1 MLVWRSFQFFVRSLS
16 KETCALILERERG
29 RGRIR
34 SNFRGRERGFLTAR
48 GHVSLSP
55 RRPFL
60 LSARSLLR
68 SRTFRP
74 PSPLCRHADRRGSKR
89 PIRPATLLSKG
100 GRPAPFFPSPRSFY
114 FPPRCSLGISSPRST
129 ENGGELL
136 LSRPL
141 RVVEIRRPLVLY
153 SFDWLEIECSV
164 EYEETRSWKCTISR

>member
-1 MLVWRSFQFFVRSLS
+1 MKKFPVLCSKFVEGNVRFNSR
-16 KETCALILERERG
+16 ERERE

-129 ENGGELL
+129 ETSGGELLLL

-141 RVVEIRRPLVLY
+141 RVVEIWRLLVLY
-153 SFDWLEIECSV
+153 SFD
-164 EYEETRSWKCTISR
+164 